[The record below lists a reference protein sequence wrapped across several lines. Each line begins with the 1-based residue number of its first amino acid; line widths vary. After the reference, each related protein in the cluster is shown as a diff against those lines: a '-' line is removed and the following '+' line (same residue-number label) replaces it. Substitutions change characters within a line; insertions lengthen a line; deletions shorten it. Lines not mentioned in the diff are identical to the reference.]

1 MNALRTMVVV
11 GIGLLGVVVAVGA
24 LPRFRRP
31 RLTRRLAPYLG
42 ALGPRRSLLL
52 LDAETRSG
60 IAGALAP
67 MVAGLAARLQSLL
80 GDDGRELADRLAA
93 SGATTGPSAFRS
105 EQVVWGLCG
114 LLSGLG
120 VSLLLVVGGRSVPPL
135 VAVLLAVATG
145 TIGVVARDR
154 ALTRAVARRRELA
167 RSELPTVVDM
177 VCVAVTAG
185 ESLRSALDLVARHG
199 SGPLAA
205 ELRVA
210 LRTARGGVTLATAL
224 EQAARRLGLPVFDR
238 FVSAVVAA
246 QERGISLADALRAMA
261 FDVRE
266 GEKRDVIESAGRK
279 QVSMLVPVVGL
290 ILPVAI
296 VFAFYPG
303 VVAIRTLAR

>member
-1 MNALRTMVVV
+1 MVVV

-31 RLTRRLAPYLG
+31 RLARRLAPYLG

-52 LDAETRSG
+52 LDDEPRSG
-60 IAGALAP
+60 VAGALSP
-67 MVAGLAARLQSLL
+67 IVAALAGRLQSLL
-80 GDDGRELADRLAA
+80 GDDGRDLAERLAA
-93 SGATTGPSAFRS
+93 SGAPIGPSAFRS

-114 LLSGLG
+114 LLTGLG
-120 VSLLLVVGGRSVPPL
+120 VSLFLVVGGRQVSPI
-135 VAVLLAVATG
+135 VAVLLAGALGAVG
-145 TIGVVARDR
+145 IVARDR
-154 ALTRAVARRRELA
+154 ALTHAVARRRELA
-167 RSELPTVVDM
+167 RAEFPTVVDM

-185 ESLRSALDLVARHG
+185 ESLRNALDLVARHG

-205 ELRVA
+205 EVRVA
-210 LRTARGGVTLATAL
+210 LRTARGGVLLADAL
-224 EQAARRLGLPVFDR
+224 EQAAGRVGLPVFDR
-238 FVSAVVAA
+238 FVSTVVAA
-246 QERGISLADALRAMA
+246 QERGISLAEALRAMA

-266 GEKRDVIESAGRK
+266 GEKRDVIEAAGRK

-303 VVAIRTLAR
+303 VVAIRTLAH